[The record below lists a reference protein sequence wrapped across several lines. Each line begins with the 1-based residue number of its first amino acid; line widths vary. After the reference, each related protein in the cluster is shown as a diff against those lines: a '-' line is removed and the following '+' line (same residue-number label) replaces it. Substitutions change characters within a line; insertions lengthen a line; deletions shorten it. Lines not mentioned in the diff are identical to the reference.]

1 MTPQQ
6 QLAFIKQKVIEAVP
20 IIKDLVF
27 GCQIMQYGHTIEN
40 SDVIYTIIQKHV
52 HFYQVMKLE
61 RDDCNLYSFGENAGF
76 NIIGRPIQ
84 LSDVLFAI
92 EKHDVEI
99 EMSLYG
105 EIFHIGHYEKPNK
118 EGYYS
123 KCFWNLLL
131 PLDGQKE
138 ETIAFLAELLV

>member
-1 MTPQQ
+1 MTPQA
-6 QLAFIKQKVIEAVP
+6 QLAFIKEKVIEAVP
-20 IIKDLVF
+20 SIKDLVF

-84 LSDVLFAI
+84 LPDVLLAMKNRNEVGFLP
-92 EKHDVEI
+92 
-99 EMSLYG
+99 SSSTLYD
-105 EIFHIGHYEKPNK
+105 ICNM
-118 EGYYS
+118 
-123 KCFWNLLL
+123 WNLLL
-131 PLDGQKE
+131 PLDGQSE
-138 ETIAFLAELLV
+138 EVWAFLAELLI